1 MELVRVSVRA
11 ESDSVSLV
19 QGIIRYYA
27 GIHGIPSDE
36 IERFLIPVEEAI
48 ALVIEY
54 GFPGKPDSMFDVSVG
69 IEGLDLTVTII
80 DKGIPYDYDMLEG
93 NSEAG
98 VSLRLLKGFADK
110 VSLTSIGSGGRKQ
123 VLMKHL
129 SALPQYDRS
138 SERLLCAET
147 SVPEGIQFDFH
158 ILKREEAIEVA
169 QCMYDEFGYTY
180 LHEIVYYPEEF
191 YRSVQRGECI
201 SMVATAPNGEVAG
214 HLALVRTSVFPG
226 TMEMCMGVVKKKYR
240 NYRINS
246 ILTAKILEYAR
257 TIGLVSVNAM
267 PVIYHVYTQ
276 KSSNRMGMYPCGFMF
291 NITNDDM
298 STSFKN
304 GVRSSGTLSV
314 LTISDVHREIYI
326 RTSVEK
332 IVSYILSHAG
342 VDRNLNLVQ
351 GNVSPIGE
359 SSITVEVDTRGESGR
374 IVINHVGSD
383 IIARLRSSDSY
394 LRTQNCKVIMLYL
407 AVNVGESVIA
417 YDAAVELGF
426 FCTGLFMA
434 CSDRDYLI
442 MESVIFSKV
451 DYNMFQTIEPFT
463 GLLNL
468 VKEGD
473 PRAD

>member
-1 MELVRVSVRA
+1 MELVRVRVRA

-48 ALVIEY
+48 VLVIEY

-69 IEGLDLTVTII
+69 IEGLDLCVTII

-93 NSEAG
+93 NSDAG

-110 VSLTSIGSGGRKQ
+110 VSLTSIGFGGRKQ

-129 SALPQYDRS
+129 SALPQYGRS
-138 SERLLCAET
+138 SEKVLCAEAP
-147 SVPEGIQFDFH
+147 VPEDIQFDFH
-158 ILKREEAIEVA
+158 ILRREEAIEVA

-191 YRSVQRGECI
+191 YNSVQRGECI

-214 HLALVRTSVFPG
+214 HLALVGTSVFHG

-240 NYRINS
+240 NYRIIS
-246 ILTAKILEYAR
+246 ILTAKILDYAR
-257 TIGLVSVNAM
+257 TIDLVSVNAM

-276 KSSNRMGMYPCGFMF
+276 KSSNRMGMHPCGFMF
-291 NITNDDM
+291 NIINDDL
-298 STSFKN
+298 STSFNN
-304 GVRSSGTLSV
+304 GIRASGGLSV
-314 LTISDVHREIYI
+314 LTISDTHREIYI
-326 RTSVEK
+326 RSSVEK
-332 IVSYILSHAG
+332 IASYVLSHAG
-342 VDRNLNLVQ
+342 SDRNLNIVDN
-351 GNVSPIGE
+351 NVTPAGD

-374 IVINHVGSD
+374 IVVNHIGSD
-383 IIARLRSSDSY
+383 IIARLRSSDNY

-407 AVNVGESVIA
+407 TVNVEESAMA
-417 YDAAVELGF
+417 YDTAVELGY

-442 MESVIFSKV
+442 MESVMFSKV
-451 DYNMFQTIEPFT
+451 DYDSLQTIEPYT

-468 VKEGD
+468 VREGD